1 MFKSLLTLLN
11 GLLQLFQAHQRTAKK
26 QAHEQRVQ
34 AIREDPVAQWN
45 TRFGH
50 GVPNDD
56 ADTGELSADGT
67 AVTPRDAGRGASST
81 GGHDT
86 AA

>member
-1 MFKSLLTLLN
+1 MLKSLLALLN

-45 TRFGH
+45 SRFGH
-50 GVPNDD
+50 GVPNDG
-56 ADTGELSADGT
+56 ADTGELSTDGA
-67 AVTPRDAGRGASST
+67 AVTRRDARRGAPAT
-81 GGHDT
+81 GGHGT